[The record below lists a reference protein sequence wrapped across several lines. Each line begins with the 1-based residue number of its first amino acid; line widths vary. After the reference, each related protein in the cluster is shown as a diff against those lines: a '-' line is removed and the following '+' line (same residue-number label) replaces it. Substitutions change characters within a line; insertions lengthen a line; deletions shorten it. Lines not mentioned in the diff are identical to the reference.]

1 MKKIAI
7 LSILVIGVL
16 ILQRCGNSEKS
27 LKQASYVGS
36 DKCQSCHQREF
47 SLHSQSDHFHA
58 MDTVSQASV
67 SGDFDNSRFIY
78 FGDTSFFYKKNNHY
92 FVSTKDSTGQRRE
105 FQISYTFGWRPLQ
118 QYLVKFTDG
127 RIQALPFC
135 WDTRPKEKGGQRWF
149 HLYDKE
155 KIDNKD
161 ELFWMGINQN
171 WNYMCADCHTT
182 DYKTNFTIKSNIF
195 NSSWKIA
202 NVSCE
207 SCHGPASN
215 HIEWTKDKPV
225 DAYKGFAITLA
236 SKKVNWK
243 MDSVKRIAMPES
255 VVRNDTLIETCARC
269 HARAT
274 RFSDHYVHGQ
284 SLLQTHI
291 PAGVGNVIYYPDG
304 QIKDE
309 DYEYGSFLQSKMY
322 AGGVTCIN
330 CHDAHSTKVKATGN
344 ALCTTCHDQAKFDG
358 PQHSFHELTSTGNQC
373 VNCHMP
379 VTTYMVIDE
388 RRDHSIRIPRPDLS
402 LSDNN
407 PNACNKCHTDK
418 TVKWATDNF
427 VKWYGPTQ
435 DTNSYIQL
443 KQYIAG
449 LNSKSEPAMFA
460 LLSDKKYP
468 AIIRA
473 SAMEEFGMVTSS
485 RLFSKMV
492 EELNSTD
499 PLIRLNA
506 IKGLNNYSQ
515 QDIVS
520 KLTPLLADK
529 IVAVRMEAMNSIAPS
544 YSLLL
549 AEEQQLFKKV
559 RTEYIRV
566 QERMSHRP
574 EGFYNRA
581 ILYQTTGD
589 IANAEQLY
597 RTCIKRFPT
606 FGPAYSNLA
615 DLYRDQNKEKE
626 ARATIN
632 NGLGI
637 LPKNAQLHY
646 ALGLWFVRNKE
657 NKAGI
662 NELKTAAD
670 LAPGDAQMIYGYSIA
685 LFSGGDQKTEA
696 ITFLEKYTNRYG
708 NNAMI
713 LDALASMCRD
723 ANMNEKAV
731 RYGEIRKEVFGY

>member
-7 LSILVIGVL
+7 ISILVVGVL
-16 ILQRCGNSEKS
+16 ILLRCGNSEKS
-27 LKQASYVGS
+27 IKQATYVGS
-36 DKCQSCHQREF
+36 GKCQSCHQHEF
-47 SLHSQSDHFHA
+47 SLYSQSDHFHA
-58 MDTVSQASV
+58 MDTASQSSV
-67 SGDFDNSRFIY
+67 LGDFDNSTIIY
-78 FGDTSFFYKKNNHY
+78 FGDTSLFFKKNSHY

-105 FQISYTFGWRPLQ
+105 FQVSYTFGWQPLQ

-127 RIQALPFC
+127 RIQVLPFC
-135 WDTRPKEKGGQRWF
+135 WDTRPRGKGGQHWF

-155 KIDNKD
+155 NIDNKD
-161 ELFWMGINQN
+161 ELFWMDINQN

-182 DYKTNFTIKSNIF
+182 DFKTNFNAKSNIF

-215 HIEWTKDKPV
+215 HIEWTKDKAAE
-225 DAYKGFAITLA
+225 AYKGFTISLA

-243 MDSVKRIAMPES
+243 MDSIKQIAMPES
-255 VVRNDTLIETCARC
+255 VVMNDTLIETCARC

-291 PAGVGNVIYYPDG
+291 PAGVENVNYYMDG
-304 QIKDE
+304 QIRDE

-322 AGGVTCIN
+322 ATGVTCMN
-330 CHDAHSTKVKATGN
+330 CHDAHSMKLKETGN
-344 ALCTTCHDQAKFDG
+344 ALCTSCHAPAKFDG
-358 PQHSFHELTSTGNQC
+358 PQHSYHDMTSAGNQC

-402 LSDNN
+402 LPDNS
-407 PNACNKCHTDK
+407 PNACNKCHSNR
-418 TVKWATDNF
+418 TVKWAADNF
-427 VKWYGPTQ
+427 IKWYGHRQ
-435 DTNSYIQL
+435 DSNSYIQL

-449 LNSKSEPAMFA
+449 LNNKSEPAMFA

-473 SAMEEFGMVTSS
+473 SAMEEFRMVTSS
-485 RLFSKMV
+485 RIFSKLV
-492 EELNSTD
+492 DELNSDD
-499 PLIRLNA
+499 PLIRINA
-506 IKGLNNYSQ
+506 IKGLSNYPQ
-515 QDIVS
+515 QDIIS
-520 KLTPLLADK
+520 KLAPLLADK
-529 IVAVRMEAMNSIAPS
+529 IVAVRMEAMNSIASS

-549 AEEQQLFKKV
+549 TEEQQLFKKV
-559 RTEYIRV
+559 MTEYVRV

-581 ILYQTTGD
+581 ILYQATGD
-589 IANAEQLY
+589 IGNAEQLY
-597 RTCIKRFPT
+597 KTCIKRFPS
-606 FGPAYSNLA
+606 FGPSYSNLA
-615 DLYRDQNKEKE
+615 DLYRDQNKEMDS
-626 ARATIN
+626 RTVID
-632 NGLGI
+632 NGLRI

-657 NKAGI
+657 NKPGI
-662 NELKTAAD
+662 NELKIAAE
-670 LAPGDAQMIYGYSIA
+670 LEPGDTQMIYGYSIA
-685 LFSGGDQKTEA
+685 LFSGDQKKEA
-696 ITFLEKYTNRYG
+696 ISFLEKFTARHG

-713 LDALASMCRD
+713 LDALASMYRD
-723 ANMNEKAV
+723 LNKNDKAAQ
-731 RYGEIRKEVFGY
+731 YSKTRKEVFGY